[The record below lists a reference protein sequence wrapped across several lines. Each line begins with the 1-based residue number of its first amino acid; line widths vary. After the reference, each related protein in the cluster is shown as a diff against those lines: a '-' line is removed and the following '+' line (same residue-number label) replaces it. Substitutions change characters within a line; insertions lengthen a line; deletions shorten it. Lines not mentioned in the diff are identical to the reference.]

1 MDASIRPYRGADY
14 DEVIAIWTG
23 AGLPLMPAGRDSRE
37 RIEAQTAAPNIVF
50 LVAESED
57 GRLAGT
63 VLASHDGRKGWI
75 NRLAVRPEFRRQ
87 GLGSRLVLEAQK
99 HLAGMGLDVFSCL
112 IEEGSEA
119 SMSLFRKLGYR
130 HRPDIRY
137 FVKKSAPGS

>member
-1 MDASIRPYRGADY
+1 MDASIRPFRGADY
-14 DEVIAIWTG
+14 DEVIALWTG

-57 GRLAGT
+57 GRLVGT

-87 GLGSRLVLEAQK
+87 GLGSRLVLEAQQ

-119 SMSLFRKLGYR
+119 SMSLFGKLGYKY
-130 HRPDIRY
+130 RPDIRY
-137 FVKKSAPGS
+137 FVKKSTSGS